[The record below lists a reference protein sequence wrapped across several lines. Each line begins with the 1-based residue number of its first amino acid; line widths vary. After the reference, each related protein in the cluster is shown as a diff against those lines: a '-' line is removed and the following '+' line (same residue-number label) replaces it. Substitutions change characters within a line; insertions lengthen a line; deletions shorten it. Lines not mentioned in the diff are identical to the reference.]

1 MIGKG
6 AFQLLAADEEAEALT
21 VSSLGVILL
30 ESKYYK
36 ESENAT
42 PQEVNEK
49 EVVCLFYKY
58 RWNDPTVGYN
68 QRPAFH
74 NK

>member
-1 MIGKG
+1 VIGKG
-6 AFQLLAADEEAEALT
+6 AFQLLAADEEAMT

-42 PQEVNEK
+42 PNEVNEK
-49 EVVCLFYKY
+49 EVVLIL
-58 RWNDPTVGYN
+58 
-68 QRPAFH
+68 
-74 NK
+74 

>member
-1 MIGKG
+1 VIGKG
-6 AFQLLAADEEAEALT
+6 AFQLLAADEEAEAMT

-42 PQEVNEK
+42 PHEVHEK
-49 EVVCLFYKY
+49 EVVLIL
-58 RWNDPTVGYN
+58 
-68 QRPAFH
+68 
-74 NK
+74 